1 MYYIFY
7 PHGSRQQAGLSMLG
21 SEYTIHK
28 GTPKTTKKKKELYLQ
43 DFVSDEE

>member
-21 SEYTIHK
+21 SEYTIHT
-28 GTPKTTKKKKELYLQ
+28 GTPETTKKELYLQ
-43 DFVSDEE
+43 DYISDEE